1 VNFHGHHG
9 LSNSTSVNYVSYLE
23 AANAGAQPTLAML
36 LLLPIAQFKSTEE
49 ARAKAPANLNEHYT
63 RVANTSDAKKHLTM
77 LIDTLIWQYLPDML
91 QLLQLK
97 GFGYKLPELPLLIQH
112 DG

>member
-1 VNFHGHHG
+1 M
-9 LSNSTSVNYVSYLE
+9 
-23 AANAGAQPTLAML
+23 AASAVAAASAAV
-36 LLLPIAQFKSTEE
+36 AQFKSTEE
-49 ARAKAPANLNEHYT
+49 ARAKAAANLNNHYA

-97 GFGYKLPELPLLIQH
+97 GFMFKAPQSPLLIQH